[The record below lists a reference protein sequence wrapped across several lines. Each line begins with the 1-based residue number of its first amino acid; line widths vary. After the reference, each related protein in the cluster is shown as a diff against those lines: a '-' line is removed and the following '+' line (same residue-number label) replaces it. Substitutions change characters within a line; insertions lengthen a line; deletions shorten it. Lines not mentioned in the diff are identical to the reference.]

1 MKTSDIKGIIPPVIT
16 PMNNDDE
23 QTVNHEALRQ
33 QVERLLA
40 GGVHGMFPL
49 GTNGEAYALSFKEK
63 EEILA
68 TVIDQVKG
76 RVPVYA
82 GTGCITTA
90 ETIRM
95 SRRAEEMGAD
105 ALSIIT
111 PSFALASQK
120 ELYDHYVAVAKA
132 VNLPIILYNIPAR
145 TGNKLL
151 PETVQALCRDVEN
164 IVGAKDSSGDI
175 ENLKA
180 YIRLTREL
188 DKEVAILAGND
199 GAILTCLKEGG
210 AGGIAGRANIWP
222 ATVAKIYDCFKAGD
236 LEGAQAAQDAIAI
249 LQQTFKYGNPNT
261 IIKTAVALQGH
272 SSLDDGVGVAV
283 LEGLLQDGDRVL
295 SGLCALEVA
304 SLEAVVDLCNSG
316 RPDVGAACNAA
327 CAALFQAGQDGAV
340 VTGQNGNFLIQL
352 AGQADVGLQV
362 LDIAAGILCA
372 HDVLHVTAQCL
383 HGLGQ
388 QLVAGA
394 GGDVVQDDGQVHGL
408 CHGHIVVVQ
417 LLLGGQCEAG
427 GDDGQGICAHL
438 LGAPAHADG
447 LGGGDAAGACVNG
460 DAALDLVDD
469 GSQDLF
475 LLLKRES
482 VSLAVGAQREHAVD
496 AACQQTLD
504 LLTQS
509 LVVDGLLVIVVHG
522 GNYRRDNAFDVA
534 GLHNV
539 FSFSIT

>member
-1 MKTSDIKGIIPPVIT
+1 MKTSEIRGIIPPVIT
-16 PMNNDDE
+16 PMNNDPE

-49 GTNGEAYALSFKEK
+49 GTNGEAYALSLKEK

-95 SRRAEEMGAD
+95 SKRAEEMGAD

-120 ELYDHYVAVAKA
+120 ELYDHYTAVAKA

-188 DKEVAILAGND
+188 DKDVAILAGND

-222 ATVAKIYDCFKAGD
+222 ATVAKIYDCFMAGD

-261 IIKTAVALQGH
+261 IIKTAVALQGPN
-272 SSLDDGVGVAV
+272 VGKCRAPFNYVPEEGMEAIKKV
-283 LEGLLQDGDRVL
+283 LAE
-295 SGLCALEVA
+295 
-304 SLEAVVDLCNSG
+304 
-316 RPDVGAACNAA
+316 NAA
-327 CAALFQAGQDGAV
+327 K
-340 VTGQNGNFLIQL
+340 
-352 AGQADVGLQV
+352 GL
-362 LDIAAGILCA
+362 
-372 HDVLHVTAQCL
+372 
-383 HGLGQ
+383 
-388 QLVAGA
+388 
-394 GGDVVQDDGQVHGL
+394 
-408 CHGHIVVVQ
+408 
-417 LLLGGQCEAG
+417 
-427 GDDGQGICAHL
+427 
-438 LGAPAHADG
+438 
-447 LGGGDAAGACVNG
+447 N
-460 DAALDLVDD
+460 
-469 GSQDLF
+469 
-475 LLLKRES
+475 
-482 VSLAVGAQREHAVD
+482 
-496 AACQQTLD
+496 
-504 LLTQS
+504 
-509 LVVDGLLVIVVHG
+509 
-522 GNYRRDNAFDVA
+522 
-534 GLHNV
+534 
-539 FSFSIT
+539 